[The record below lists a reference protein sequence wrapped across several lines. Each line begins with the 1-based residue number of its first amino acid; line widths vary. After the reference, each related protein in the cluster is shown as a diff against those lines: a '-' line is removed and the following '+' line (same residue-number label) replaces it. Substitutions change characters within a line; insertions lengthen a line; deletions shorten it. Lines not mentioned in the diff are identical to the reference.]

1 MDRSLIQRWRSA
13 LALLLV
19 PVALGGCG
27 FIPAEDA
34 PTLVSHRAAAGRFPE
49 NSRSAIRAA
58 LDAGDAALEVDVV
71 LTRDQV
77 PVLSH
82 DAWLD
87 AELCTRADG
96 SALPADEKIRIMD
109 LTYLELINGYRC
121 GGIEDP
127 ETPGAEVVE
136 DTHVTLAELLIELIG
151 HPEVTLQ
158 LDIKQDPE
166 DTLDANTYA
175 AVILGHWNLANLPN
189 PMYVTAIFPE
199 TLRAFEGRQPEITTL
214 RIWPNFPPGSN
225 STLVGLGNEFTRMF
239 GFQELV
245 QLIEEAE
252 ADGIAIAYQVADRGA
267 MEVVRQAGYQTAL
280 WTANSE
286 AALEVF
292 CTWPIDY
299 LITDYPERAPC
310 R

>member
-1 MDRSLIQRWRSA
+1 
-13 LALLLV
+13 
-19 PVALGGCG
+19 
-27 FIPAEDA
+27 
-34 PTLVSHRAAAGRFPE
+34 
-49 NSRSAIRAA
+49 
-58 LDAGDAALEVDVV
+58 
-71 LTRDQV
+71 
-77 PVLSH
+77 
-82 DAWLD
+82 
-87 AELCTRADG
+87 
-96 SALPADEKIRIMD
+96 MD

-136 DTHVTLAELLIELIG
+136 DTHVTLAGLLIELIGHPEASLELATASRCGRVQERATPGAEVVEDPHVTLAELLIELIG

-267 MEVVRQAGYQTAL
+267 MEVV
-280 WTANSE
+280 
-286 AALEVF
+286 
-292 CTWPIDY
+292 
-299 LITDYPERAPC
+299 
-310 R
+310 